1 MTLNTTIV
9 SDDSSEDIDETV
21 KCSHKEEPFLK
32 CNLCD
37 TLGKEMKA
45 IKQDLN
51 ITNEALATVELTF
64 QIKTGNISK

>member
-1 MTLNTTIV
+1 MILNTTIV

-21 KCSHKEEPFLK
+21 KCSHKEEPFLR

-45 IKQDLN
+45 IKQDLSDLKRIN
-51 ITNEALATVELTF
+51 
-64 QIKTGNISK
+64 IKTPVGEPQKDPFWS